1 MMDRRKFIKEGGV
14 KLGVLTIGSG
24 ILLSGSC
31 DSRGE
36 TAYNT
41 LFSNGDVRLINELGD
56 VILPPTDVPGAKAAQ
71 VGEFIALIVQDCY
84 ADEDAVKF
92 KRDLTGIN
100 TVCLETFNRSF
111 LDCNEKERIE
121 LVSAM
126 EEQHE
131 GYQSIKN
138 LIVSAYLS
146 SEIGRTQLFDYYPV
160 PGRYD
165 GCTSKRP
172 W

>member
-1 MMDRRKFIKEGGV
+1 MDRRKFIKEGGS

-41 LFSNGDVRLINELGD
+41 VFSNGDVRLINELGD
-56 VILPPTDVPGAKAAQ
+56 VILPPTEVPGAKAAQ
-71 VGEFIALIVQDCY
+71 VGQYIALIVQDCY
-84 ADEDAVKF
+84 AEEDAIKF
-92 KRDLTGIN
+92 KRDLADLN
-100 TVCLETFNRSF
+100 TFSRETYNRSF
-111 LDCNEKERIE
+111 LDCSEQERIE
-121 LVSAM
+121 LVSIM

-131 GYQSIKN
+131 GYHSIKS
-138 LIVSAYLS
+138 LIVAAYLS

-160 PGRYD
+160 PSRYD